1 MWLLLGLRGAWC
13 LEGFDC
19 WFDGREAG
27 YLMMASWGLLE
38 RWRESTEHEEKEVVD
53 IILNHFLRD
62 VQSVIKGA
70 DCK

>member
-1 MWLLLGLRGAWC
+1 
-13 LEGFDC
+13 
-19 WFDGREAG
+19 
-27 YLMMASWGLLE
+27 MMASWGLLE